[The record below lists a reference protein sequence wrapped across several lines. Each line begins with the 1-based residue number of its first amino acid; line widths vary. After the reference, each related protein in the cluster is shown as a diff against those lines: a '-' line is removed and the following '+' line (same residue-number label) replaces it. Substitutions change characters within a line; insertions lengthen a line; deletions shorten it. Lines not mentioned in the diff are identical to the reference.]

1 MIQKIVMR
9 RKELFICASE
19 QLKYTMI
26 FSGINFF
33 KTVEQI
39 HENMTL
45 VNANI
50 NNIENQVT
58 QDIVNVKL
66 SLKDQ
71 SKNEFFIDL
80 NFGQLSK
87 FSWLKNNR
95 AMQKNLSM
103 VNLTKNQFEILMNN
117 IDTEQVSFQKELCS
131 K

>member
-1 MIQKIVMR
+1 
-9 RKELFICASE
+9 
-19 QLKYTMI
+19 MI

-66 SLKDQ
+66 SLKD
-71 SKNEFFIDL
+71 
-80 NFGQLSK
+80 
-87 FSWLKNNR
+87 
-95 AMQKNLSM
+95 
-103 VNLTKNQFEILMNN
+103 
-117 IDTEQVSFQKELCS
+117 
-131 K
+131 

>member
-1 MIQKIVMR
+1 M
-9 RKELFICASE
+9 CASE

-26 FSGINFF
+26 FSGMNFF

-95 AMQKNLSM
+95 AMQKNFSM